1 MAYLVRYI
9 KKPSAYRKVFSYKIK
24 KKPLFSTLSS
34 LLGDSNLLERTI
46 KFNIPNCKSKI
57 WPLYIPGYPALNV
70 GKNRKRLEQN
80 SCTLAMNDILAHWHL
95 EGEAKF

>member
-9 KKPSAYRKVFSYKIK
+9 KKPSAYKKVLSYEIK
-24 KKPLFSTLSS
+24 KTPCLVL

-80 SCTLAMNDILAHWHL
+80 SCTLAMIDILACWHL
-95 EGEAKF
+95 EGDAKF